1 MGVGVLIITISN
13 KRSPNSSSRTTS
25 RGSSQ
30 MIGIGLIL
38 VRLFM
43 LFKSARVSSFGFYRF
58 GNISTSGIILVL
70 MILSG
75 IALVVKP
82 CMVTKIFMGL
92 TVAMLVLSLILGT
105 HIGFWGIT
113 VLDIILMLVPT
124 VIGTGLLIKSF
135 IPDKKDKK

>member
-1 MGVGVLIITISN
+1 MKDKNIL
-13 KRSPNSSSRTTS
+13 K
-25 RGSSQ
+25 

-38 VRLFM
+38 VGLFM

-82 CMVTKIFMGL
+82 CTVTKIFMGL
-92 TVAMLVLSLILGT
+92 TVAILVLSLILGT
-105 HIGFWGIT
+105 HISFWGIT

-135 IPDKKDKK
+135 ISDKKDKK